1 MTPDQFLARV
11 KKGNIA
17 PAYLFLGAEA
27 YGRGRC
33 RKALLDAMLPA
44 DEREQGLAQYDL
56 RESSLPDVIDDAR
69 SLSLFAGKR
78 VIVVANA
85 ELALP
90 RQRAEEEDE
99 DAEGPVSSGAQSLDD
114 YLKDPTPDLVLLLE
128 AVRFDLEGEE
138 KKRLERVR
146 KFYASVT
153 ETVELR
159 RYAIDDAR
167 AEAQDLAKRAGLAI
181 DRATLDLLVEA
192 LGADVARV
200 AVEIEKLRLYS
211 GGQRT
216 ITADDIGAL
225 VPDARATTIFA
236 LVNALGRRDRRRS
249 LQILDTLTR
258 DGEYLPLALAFLS
271 TQFRMALVS
280 KETGLRS
287 AQQIQGHF
295 SRLGVPVW
303 GSRAEQIYSTVTKF
317 SKEQLELGMKLIFE
331 ADRAMRDTRPDDRI
345 VMEKFIF
352 ALTNPGA
359 P

>member
-1 MTPDQFLARV
+1 MLA
-11 KKGNIA
+11 
-17 PAYLFLGAEA
+17 PE
-27 YGRGRC
+27 
-33 RKALLDAMLPA
+33 
-44 DEREQGLAQYDL
+44 EREQGLAQYDL
-56 RESSLPDVIDDAR
+56 RESALADVVDDAR

-90 RQRAEEEDE
+90 RQKAGEEDDE
-99 DAEGPVSSGAQSLDD
+99 ADAPAGGGVEALDE
-114 YLKDPTPDLVLLLE
+114 YMKDPTPGVVLLLE
-128 AVRFDLEGEE
+128 AVRFDFEGEE

-153 ETVELR
+153 EAVELR
-159 RYAIDDAR
+159 RFAIEDAR
-167 AEAQDLAKRAGLAI
+167 VEAQDLAKRAGLPI
-181 DRATLDLLVEA
+181 DRAALDLLVEA
-192 LGADVARV
+192 LGADVARI
-200 AVEIEKLRLYS
+200 AVEIEKLRLYAP
-211 GGQRT
+211 GRAIGV
-216 ITADDIGAL
+216 DDIAAL

-295 SRLGVPVW
+295 SRLGIPVW
-303 GSRAEQIYSTVTKF
+303 GSRAEQIYQTVAKF
-317 SKEQLELGMKLIFE
+317 SKEQLELGLKLIFE
-331 ADRAMRDTRPDDRI
+331 ADRDMRSTRPDDRI

-352 ALTNPGA
+352 ELTSPGA